1 MVIKDTKYQVVIN
14 TVLIIL
20 SLMCV
25 MPFILLLSSSIASE
39 TALVK
44 TGYRF
49 WPTEIDLSAYKY
61 LLMDSTSIVR
71 GYAISFFVTIVGTL
85 TSLMLTTLYA
95 YPLSRKNLPGRNI
108 FAFYIFF
115 TMLFNGGLVPGYM
128 MWTQMFH
135 IKNTIFAL
143 IVPGLLLNAFNVIMM
158 RTYFTTNIPEEVLE
172 AARIDGGGELYI
184 LTKVVLPMSK
194 PIIVTLVDCGVKSNI
209 IRCLLKRGVEVI
221 RVPWDYDFNGL
232 DFDGLFISNGPG
244 DPDTCD
250 AAVQNIRK
258 AMQNEKLP
266 IFGICMGNQLLSKA
280 GGAKIYKL
288 KYGHR
293 SHNQPVRMVG
303 TERCFITS
311 QNHGYAV
318 DNNTLGADWEPL
330 FINMNDGSNEGI
342 RHKCNPWFSAQ
353 FHPEAAS
360 GPTDTEFL
368 FDEFVKLL

>member
-25 MPFILLLSSSIASE
+25 MPFILLLSSSITSE

-95 YPLSRKNLPGRNI
+95 
-108 FAFYIFF
+108 AFYIFF

-194 PIIVTLVDCGVKSNI
+194 PIIVTLVLLIGLSYWNDWLNGLYYVNRDNLYSI
-209 IRCLLKRGVEVI
+209 QVLLKKMMDDIEMIKKASAAGASTMKMPSISI
-221 RVPWDYDFNGL
+221 RM
-232 DFDGLFISNGPG
+232 
-244 DPDTCD
+244 
-250 AAVQNIRK
+250 AV
-258 AMQNEKLP
+258 AVMGALP
-266 IFGICMGNQLLSKA
+266 IMCVYPFFQ
-280 GGAKIYKL
+280 
-288 KYGHR
+288 KY
-293 SHNQPVRMVG
+293 
-303 TERCFITS
+303 
-311 QNHGYAV
+311 
-318 DNNTLGADWEPL
+318 
-330 FINMNDGSNEGI
+330 
-342 RHKCNPWFSAQ
+342 
-353 FHPEAAS
+353 
-360 GPTDTEFL
+360 
-368 FDEFVKLL
+368 FVKGIVIGAVKG

>member
-25 MPFILLLSSSIASE
+25 MPFILLISSSITSE

-194 PIIVTLVDCGVKSNI
+194 PIIVTLVLLIGLSYWNDWLNGLYYVNRDNLYSI
-209 IRCLLKRGVEVI
+209 QVLLKKMMDDIEMIKKASAAGASTMKMPSIYI
-221 RVPWDYDFNGL
+221 RM
-232 DFDGLFISNGPG
+232 
-244 DPDTCD
+244 
-250 AAVQNIRK
+250 AV
-258 AMQNEKLP
+258 AVMGALP
-266 IFGICMGNQLLSKA
+266 IMCVYPFFQ
-280 GGAKIYKL
+280 
-288 KYGHR
+288 KY
-293 SHNQPVRMVG
+293 
-303 TERCFITS
+303 
-311 QNHGYAV
+311 
-318 DNNTLGADWEPL
+318 
-330 FINMNDGSNEGI
+330 
-342 RHKCNPWFSAQ
+342 
-353 FHPEAAS
+353 
-360 GPTDTEFL
+360 
-368 FDEFVKLL
+368 FVKGIVIGAVKG

>member
-25 MPFILLLSSSIASE
+25 MPFILLLSSSITSE

-194 PIIVTLVDCGVKSNI
+194 PIIVTLVLLIGLSYWNDWLNGLYYVNRDNLYSI
-209 IRCLLKRGVEVI
+209 QVLLKKMMDDIEMIKKASAVGASTMKMPSISI
-221 RVPWDYDFNGL
+221 RM
-232 DFDGLFISNGPG
+232 
-244 DPDTCD
+244 
-250 AAVQNIRK
+250 AV
-258 AMQNEKLP
+258 AVMGALP
-266 IFGICMGNQLLSKA
+266 IMCVYPFFQ
-280 GGAKIYKL
+280 
-288 KYGHR
+288 KY
-293 SHNQPVRMVG
+293 
-303 TERCFITS
+303 
-311 QNHGYAV
+311 
-318 DNNTLGADWEPL
+318 
-330 FINMNDGSNEGI
+330 
-342 RHKCNPWFSAQ
+342 
-353 FHPEAAS
+353 
-360 GPTDTEFL
+360 
-368 FDEFVKLL
+368 FVKGIVIGAVKG

>member
-25 MPFILLLSSSIASE
+25 MPFMLLISSSITSE

-85 TSLMLTTLYA
+85 ASLMLTTLYA

-194 PIIVTLVDCGVKSNI
+194 PIIVTLVLLIGLSYWNDWLNGLYYVNRDNLYSI
-209 IRCLLKRGVEVI
+209 QVLLKKMMDDIEMIKKASAAGASTMKMASISI
-221 RVPWDYDFNGL
+221 RM
-232 DFDGLFISNGPG
+232 
-244 DPDTCD
+244 
-250 AAVQNIRK
+250 AV
-258 AMQNEKLP
+258 AVMGALP
-266 IFGICMGNQLLSKA
+266 IMCVYPFFQ
-280 GGAKIYKL
+280 
-288 KYGHR
+288 KY
-293 SHNQPVRMVG
+293 
-303 TERCFITS
+303 
-311 QNHGYAV
+311 
-318 DNNTLGADWEPL
+318 
-330 FINMNDGSNEGI
+330 
-342 RHKCNPWFSAQ
+342 
-353 FHPEAAS
+353 
-360 GPTDTEFL
+360 
-368 FDEFVKLL
+368 FVKGIVIGAVKG

>member
-25 MPFILLLSSSIASE
+25 MPFILLLSSSITSE

-135 IKNTIFAL
+135 IKNT
-143 IVPGLLLNAFNVIMM
+143 LLNAFNVIMM

-194 PIIVTLVDCGVKSNI
+194 PIIVTLVLLIGLSYWNDWLNGLYYVNRDNLYSI
-209 IRCLLKRGVEVI
+209 QVLLKKMMDDIEMIKKASAAGASTMKMPSISI
-221 RVPWDYDFNGL
+221 RM
-232 DFDGLFISNGPG
+232 
-244 DPDTCD
+244 
-250 AAVQNIRK
+250 AV
-258 AMQNEKLP
+258 AVMGALP
-266 IFGICMGNQLLSKA
+266 IMCVYPFFQ
-280 GGAKIYKL
+280 
-288 KYGHR
+288 KY
-293 SHNQPVRMVG
+293 
-303 TERCFITS
+303 
-311 QNHGYAV
+311 
-318 DNNTLGADWEPL
+318 
-330 FINMNDGSNEGI
+330 
-342 RHKCNPWFSAQ
+342 
-353 FHPEAAS
+353 
-360 GPTDTEFL
+360 
-368 FDEFVKLL
+368 FVKGIVIGAVKG